1 MSIMKDIILT
11 KSNCNGGGFRN
22 ANHYSST
29 CCILLVG
36 CIGSNTQVS
45 TDKITH
51 YRENYVDSVQIES
64 PSKQAQKQ

>member
-1 MSIMKDIILT
+1 MGVASSMRIIIAVL
-11 KSNCNGGGFRN
+11 
-22 ANHYSST
+22 
-29 CCILLVG
+29 CCFLLVG

-51 YRENYVDSVQIES
+51 YRENEVDSVQIES